1 MENPKTDKQKKAA
14 RQAEADALGSRVRRL
29 RVARRLTQG
38 QLADLLPG
46 VSQQSIDQ
54 LEQGMVRR
62 PRYLPELAACLGVSH
77 DHLRTGNTRKRV
89 RAQPQP
95 LMAIDPRL
103 LADIVT
109 VVEREFDKAGIHLDV
124 AAKSQVVSGLYEI
137 FAREN
142 TIPRHAELAAA
153 AQDIAALA
161 RDERA

>member
-1 MENPKTDKQKKAA
+1 MTNPKTDKQKKAA

-29 RVARRLTQG
+29 RVARGLTQG

-77 DHLRTGNTRKRV
+77 DHLRTGDRPKRT
-89 RAQPQP
+89 RAQPQS

-109 VVEREFDKAGIHLDV
+109 VVEREFDKADISLDV
-124 AAKSQVVSGLYEI
+124 SAKSQVVSGLYEI
-137 FAREN
+137 LIAEN
-142 TIPRHAELAAA
+142 DMTRHAELAAA
-153 AQDIAALA
+153 ARDIAALA